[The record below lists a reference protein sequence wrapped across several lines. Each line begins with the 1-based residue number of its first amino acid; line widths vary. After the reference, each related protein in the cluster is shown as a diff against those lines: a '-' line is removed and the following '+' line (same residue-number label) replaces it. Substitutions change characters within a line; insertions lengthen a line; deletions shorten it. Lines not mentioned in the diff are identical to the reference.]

1 MRSISSSSIMT
12 TDLNVFLP
20 LCFTQLT
27 GKIVSVGRD
36 GVEDAK
42 TRLGLIPLHK
52 RSDQRS
58 GLLMHILAKEQHHS
72 SLSELYNVMM
82 NQPTMSMTTRLQ
94 THGIPATFRTN
105 NTQYHNSFLPQTI
118 RDLKGQGEWTNCIL
132 QCQHWANTYCQHHI
146 DRAYITCTD
155 EYRPERLNKLKYLG
169 VIIQSVTLEI

>member
-94 THGIPATFRTN
+94 THGIPATFRT
-105 NTQYHNSFLPQTI
+105 TNSLLPRTI
-118 RDLKGQGEWTNCIL
+118 HDLKGQSKQMVSYSANIGLTLTTNTI
-132 QCQHWANTYCQHHI
+132 
-146 DRAYITCTD
+146 
-155 EYRPERLNKLKYLG
+155 
-169 VIIQSVTLEI
+169 